1 MYSDGSGPIAGL
13 IITLLVALLIFLVCR
28 ELVCWY
34 WKINEA
40 IKQRDDMAKTLKE
53 MKMLMESQSITNAK
67 ILLELEN
74 AREKSAQ

>member
-13 IITLLVALLIFLVCR
+13 IITLLVFLLVFLVCR

-53 MKMLMESQSITNAK
+53 MKALMESQSITNAK
-67 ILLELEN
+67 ILLEI
-74 AREKSAQ
+74 EKQADKN